1 MIHCSN
7 AAPLTGR
14 DVLKQKL
21 QGILDKHGNFW
32 NASFSFGMHNATIDL
47 AVASGKNDHRANTK
61 LTTENRIPMGSTTK
75 MYTAVSVLALDQK
88 GILNL
93 DEVLALYVIRNL
105 DCIYHCRQS
114 HHMWTNTS
122 RPQCPVTK
130 PHRSA
135 KRNVRLVL
143 TATPSQTSSVSSVQ
157 RRKRQSAPT
166 ASGTS
171 IASQG
176 TRRAVRLPFLRS
188 SR

>member
-1 MIHCSN
+1 MRASHAISWLLLMIHCSN

-105 DCIYHCRQS
+105 DCIS
-114 HHMWTNTS
+114 
-122 RPQCPVTK
+122 
-130 PHRSA
+130 PHAGNRTTCGQIPRDPNA
-135 KRNVRLVL
+135 L
-143 TATPSQTSSVSSVQ
+143 
-157 RRKRQSAPT
+157 
-166 ASGTS
+166 
-171 IASQG
+171 
-176 TRRAVRLPFLRS
+176 
-188 SR
+188 